1 MVQSCHH
8 VNRHILG
15 HSCSGICFDWMH
27 LHEVLLVWIV
37 CHMHLL
43 HPLYGQVKHCNGRSS
58 IVMTDQALCW
68 QLKPCCSKCITYRQH
83 KILFP
88 QYYNDSLQ
96 GNKWLQCL
104 LQEKSKVIL
113 QSCLLLEANPTG
125 RLFAHGCFHKQRGK
139 HMYNWPFPPSLS
151 KYCIATQYQSL
162 LETQLI
168 YKL

>member
-1 MVQSCHH
+1 
-8 VNRHILG
+8 
-15 HSCSGICFDWMH
+15 MH

-139 HMYNWPFPPSLS
+139 HMVQLTIPSITVQVLHS
-151 KYCIATQYQSL
+151 YPIPISAGNTTDLQAVNQCFKPSASFHNF
-162 LETQLI
+162 E
-168 YKL
+168 